1 MRQCTLSG
9 EWQLKQRDSTRDIH
23 DDCTSDDGWIP
34 ARVPGTVHEA
44 LLAAGRI
51 PDPFYGLNERD
62 AQWVGEQD
70 WLYRCAFGVDP
81 SFLEAGPITLCCDGL
96 DTVATVWLNGERVL
110 NADNMFVP
118 WRVDVDALL
127 RPGRNLLA
135 IVFES
140 ALRVGQAREAEWGVR
155 AVWNGDASRV
165 YLRKAQYHYGW
176 DWGPCLLTAGPWRPV
191 RLEAA
196 SARIVDVDCPVEVA
210 GDLGSATLSIHATV
224 EVDQAADGDGA
235 LGLRLRLID
244 PRGAVVD
251 QVEAPVEGTREAAHR
266 FVVPD
271 PELWWPNGYGAQPLY
286 RLETTLVRGDT
297 ALDRR
302 EQRVGLRRLR
312 LLQEPVAGEPGTS
325 FAFEI
330 NGLPIFCGGANWI
343 PADSFTTRLTPRDYR
358 TQLAQAAAA
367 NMVMLRVWGGGIY
380 EDDAFYDGCDEL
392 GLLVWQDF
400 MFACGLYPAHASFQ
414 QSVRAEAEAQVRR
427 LRHHPCL
434 ALWCGNNEDYSI
446 AQSLGVYDAG
456 FDDDFG
462 ETRFP
467 ARAIYER
474 LLPEVCARLDPTR
487 PYWPGSP
494 YGGGDTNDQTVGDR
508 HTWDVWH
515 GAMAPYQDYP
525 RYEARFVSE
534 FGMEAAPTRATIEAV
549 TPPHERYPQSRTM
562 DHHNKSTDGPRR
574 LAAYIDDTLRVR
586 DTLDDY
592 IYATQFVQSEAL
604 GAAYRG
610 WRRRWRGPGRYAV
623 AGALVWQLNDCWPV
637 TSWAI
642 VDFARRPKP
651 AYYTIRRELAP
662 LAIGLAR
669 APEGAA
675 VWAVNATR
683 DTVEGDLVVR
693 GYGADGAELF
703 AQERRV
709 TLDPNRATE
718 LGAIDY
724 GLTRDAPLVVAAR
737 LVARGEVVARATLWV
752 EPFKYVTMPDP
763 EIALKR
769 DGDRVQL
776 HVTRPAKGVWL
787 AAGDGVEW
795 SDNMLDLLPRDPQT
809 VTARGLGDQLLH
821 IRSLWPSYINSVCL
835 TD

>member
-1 MRQCTLSG
+1 LSVQQLILSG
-9 EWQLKQRDSTRDIH
+9 DWRLKQRDPARDIG
-23 DDCTSDDGWIP
+23 DDCASDDGWIP

-62 AQWVGEQD
+62 VQWVGEQD
-70 WLYRCAFGVDP
+70 WLYRCVFDVDP
-81 SFLEAGPITLCCDGL
+81 AFLEAGPVRLCCDGL
-96 DTVATVWLNGERVL
+96 DTVATVWLNGECVL
-110 NADNMFVP
+110 DADNMFVP
-118 WRVDVDALL
+118 WRVDVGASLQ
-127 RPGRNLLA
+127 PGHNLLA

-140 ALRVGQAREAEWGVR
+140 ALRVGKAREAEWGVR

-176 DWGPCLLTAGPWRPV
+176 DWGPCLLTVGPWRPI

-196 SARIVDVDCPVEVA
+196 SARIVDVSCPVEVA
-210 GDLGSATLSIHATV
+210 ADLGSATISVHVTID
-224 EVDQAADGDGA
+224 VDHAADGDDAGA
-235 LGLRLRLID
+235 LGVRLRLID
-244 PRGAVVD
+244 PRGAVID
-251 QVEAPVEGTREAAHR
+251 QVEVPVEGANEAAHR

-271 PELWWPNGYGAQPLY
+271 PELWWPHGYGAQPLY
-286 RLETTLVRGDT
+286 RLGTTLVRGDT
-297 ALDRR
+297 ALDRW
-302 EQRVGLRRLR
+302 EQRLGLRRLR

-325 FAFEI
+325 FVFEV

-343 PADSFTTRLTPRDYR
+343 PADSFTTRLTPQDYQA
-358 TQLAQAAAA
+358 QLAQAAAA
-367 NMVMLRVWGGGIY
+367 HMVMLRVWGGGIY
-380 EDDAFYDGCDEL
+380 EDDAFYDGCDEV

-427 LRHHPCL
+427 LRHHACL

-446 AQSLGVYDAG
+446 AQSLGAYDAG
-456 FDDDFG
+456 FDGDFS
-462 ETRFP
+462 ETSFP

-474 LLPEVCARLDPTR
+474 LLPEICTRLDPTR

-508 HTWDVWH
+508 HTWDIWH

-534 FGMEAAPTRATIEAV
+534 FGMEAAPVRATIESV
-549 TPPHERYPQSRTM
+549 TPPDERYPQSRTM

-574 LAAYIDDTLRVR
+574 LAAYLNDTLRVR

-592 IYATQFVQSEAL
+592 VYATQFVQSEAL

-610 WRRRWRGPGRYAV
+610 WRRRWHGPGRYAV

-642 VDFARRPKP
+642 VDYARRPKP
-651 AYYTIRRELAP
+651 AYYTVRRELAP
-662 LAIGLAR
+662 LAVGLAR
-669 APEGAA
+669 ATEGAA
-675 VWAVNATR
+675 AWAVNATR
-683 DTVEGDLVVR
+683 DTVEGGLIVR
-693 GYGADGAELF
+693 GYGADGAEVF
-703 AQERRV
+703 THERRV

-718 LGAIDY
+718 LGAIDDDPP
-724 GLTRDAPLVVAAR
+724 RDALLVVAAR
-737 LVARGEVVARATLWV
+737 LIVRGAVVARATLWA
-752 EPFKYVTMPDP
+752 EPSKYVTMPDP
-763 EIALKR
+763 EIALER
-769 DGDRVQL
+769 EGD
-776 HVTRPAKGVWL
+776 HVRLQATRPAKGVWL
-787 AAGDGVEW
+787 EAGAGVEW
-795 SDNMLDLLPRDPQT
+795 SDNMLDLLPDDPQT
-809 VTARGLGDQLLH
+809 VTARGLSDQPLEV
-821 IRSLWPSYINSVCL
+821 RSLWSS
-835 TD
+835 

>member
-1 MRQCTLSG
+1 VRQLILSG
-9 EWQLKQRDSTRDIH
+9 DWRLKQRDPARDIGA
-23 DDCTSDDGWIP
+23 DCASDEGWIS

-51 PDPFYGLNERD
+51 PDPFYGLNECD
-62 AQWVGEQD
+62 VQWVGEQD
-70 WLYRCAFGVDP
+70 WLYRCVFDVDP
-81 SFLEAGPITLCCDGL
+81 AFLEAGPVTLCCDGL
-96 DTVATVWLNGERVL
+96 DTVATVWVNGQCVL
-110 NADNMFVP
+110 DADNMFVP
-118 WRVDVDALL
+118 WRVDVGASL

-135 IVFES
+135 IVFAS
-140 ALRVGQAREAEWGVR
+140 ALRVGKAREAEWGAR

-176 DWGPCLLTAGPWRPV
+176 DWGPCLLTAGPWRSI

-196 SARIVDVDCPVEVA
+196 SARIIDAYCPVEVA
-210 GDLGSATLSIHATV
+210 ADLGSATISVHVIID
-224 EVDQAADGDGA
+224 VDQATDDAGA
-235 LGLRLRLID
+235 LGVRLRLID
-244 PRGAVVD
+244 PRGAVID
-251 QVEAPVEGTREAAHR
+251 QVEVPVEGANEAAHR

-297 ALDRR
+297 ALDRW
-302 EQRVGLRRLR
+302 EQRLGLRRLR

-325 FAFEI
+325 FVFEV

-343 PADSFTTRLTPRDYR
+343 PADSFTTRLTPQDYR

-380 EDDAFYDGCDEL
+380 EDDAFYAGCDEV

-400 MFACGLYPAHASFQ
+400 MFACGMYPAHVSFQ

-427 LRHHPCL
+427 LRHHACL

-446 AQSLGVYDAG
+446 AQSLGAYDAG
-456 FDDDFG
+456 FDGDF
-462 ETRFP
+462 TATSFP
-467 ARAIYER
+467 ARAIYEQ
-474 LLPEVCARLDPTR
+474 LLPEICARLDPTR

-494 YGGGDTNDQTVGDR
+494 YGGSDTNDQTVGDR
-508 HTWDVWH
+508 HTWDIWH

-534 FGMEAAPTRATIEAV
+534 FGMEATPARATVEAV
-549 TPPHERYPQSRTM
+549 TPPAERYPQSRTM

-574 LAAYIDDTLRVR
+574 LAAYLDDTLRVR

-610 WRRRWRGPGRYAV
+610 WRRRWQGPGRYAV
-623 AGALVWQLNDCWPV
+623 AGALVWQLDDCWPV

-642 VDFARRPKP
+642 VDFARQPKP

-662 LAIGLAR
+662 LAVGLAR
-669 APEGAA
+669 AAEGVAA
-675 VWAVNATR
+675 WAVNATR
-683 DTVEGDLVVR
+683 DTVEGVLVVR
-693 GYGADGAELF
+693 GFGADGAALF
-703 AQERRV
+703 AHERRV

-718 LGAIDY
+718 LGAIDADSA
-724 GLTRDAPLVVAAR
+724 RDAPLVVAAR
-737 LVARGEVVARATLWV
+737 LIVRGAVVARATLWA
-752 EPFKYVTMPDP
+752 EPFKYVTMSDP
-763 EIALKR
+763 EIVLEH
-769 DGDRVQL
+769 DGD
-776 HVTRPAKGVWL
+776 HVRLQATRPAKGVWL
-787 AAGDGVEW
+787 EAGAGVEW
-795 SDNMLDLLPRDPQT
+795 SDNMLDLLPDDPQT
-809 VTARGLGDQLLH
+809 VTARGLSDQPLEV
-821 IRSLWPSYINSVCL
+821 RSLWSS
-835 TD
+835 